1 MAMGGSIGT
10 FGPWDRTQQDLLLT
24 VVTDNMQCIAETP
37 SSFRD
42 RGAWGSFDTVPYT
55 QKFDC
60 TNTETAASGT
70 HELRSARNR
79 IANLCFI

>member
-1 MAMGGSIGT
+1 MAMGASMGT

-24 VVTDNMQCIAETP
+24 VVMTQCIAETP

-42 RGAWGSFDTVPYT
+42 RGAWGSFDTVHYT

-60 TNTETAASGT
+60 TDTETAASGT
-70 HELRSARNR
+70 HELRSATNR